1 MHLLVTVCVLLE
13 VLVIALAK
21 SYLVLCLPYRDTPSR
36 ARSLS
41 QQPFESIFFF
51 VTLNSIP
58 PLVLVSLHSSI
69 SRKSVLD
76 SIIEHHL
83 LLKDYFIL
91 GPLIRFSEHRL
102 LVMPLHTCLK

>member
-41 QQPFESIFFF
+41 QQPFESLSFF

-69 SRKSVLD
+69 SWKSVIDRILQ
-76 SIIEHHL
+76 SHICVTSCPAHL
-83 LLKDYFIL
+83 SYIS
-91 GPLIRFSEHRL
+91 PL
-102 LVMPLHTCLK
+102 VN